1 MEGDISHDNA
11 ASASILRQTQ
21 RWKEEAQAESEKC
34 VHCGRMHV
42 KWCVQVTLSG
52 LLVAQA
58 HVGLS
63 AAL

>member
-1 MEGDISHDNA
+1 MEGGK
-11 ASASILRQTQ
+11 
-21 RWKEEAQAESEKC
+21 WKQEAQAESEKC
-34 VHCGRMHV
+34 VCVHV